1 VLLLLLAVAIPI
13 GTMDLTYILV
23 TGDDGGSD
31 GDDEGENDEDDGEDL
46 ERRGGGRGIF
56 IAGGSEIRFH

>member
-1 VLLLLLAVAIPI
+1 VVAIPI
-13 GTMDLTYILV
+13 GMIMMDLTYLLV

-31 GDDEGENDEDDGEDL
+31 DDYENDTEVL
-46 ERRGGGRGIF
+46 ERRGGGRGSF